1 MSAKQKTVQL
11 GPWKKGIV
19 NSKRADALAA
29 DELLDAL
36 NVDIGDDG
44 SARIRSGKSQTQ
56 AVEAAHSLVSA
67 GPKTLIC
74 QGGSV
79 GVITS
84 MWPFETT
91 NLRSGLSAARI
102 SYAERGGE
110 IWWSNGTESGRCNA
124 DNSDHPWT
132 VPAPSNITTVYAGVG
147 TLPPGTYRI
156 AITHTSADGE
166 ESHASDIYSYDL
178 ASTGSI
184 VVTLPAA
191 TAGADDF
198 HVYCTVA
205 DGKVL
210 QLYSIVSTATGSVTI
225 TAAPTGNELG
235 RRAFLRPLPAGDAI
249 CFHGGRLLSLSGEF
263 LYYSDP
269 YDYGLYD
276 PATNVVTLG
285 AAGSI
290 LASVE
295 SGVFVAAD
303 RTWFYAGADIAIADP
318 IEKLA
323 FGAAS
328 GTVFDHPTTTS
339 PVVGWYSDEGIVI
352 GAADGSV
359 TLPQRDKGFIAPVA
373 TSGAAWVRQRNGL
386 AHVVISLDGA
396 ASYNKQ
402 VSTDFTAAR
411 IRYDDDATCVCMNL
425 ANGATSR
432 YASWYFNS
440 YANFD
445 GDEYGLDSVGLRLL
459 EGSNDD
465 GTAIQATVDCGLVGY
480 GTPNIKAPECA
491 YVTGKSSAPLV
502 IDIALPSGT
511 IYSYPARTYSEDP
524 KVIRHDG
531 MKGLMNVR
539 TPWFSTVIRNEDG
552 GSLEVS
558 SVLVLVN
565 ESNRKI

>member
-1 MSAKQKTVQL
+1 MSKQRTATL
-11 GPWKKGIV
+11 GPWPAGICNSARDYALPKG
-19 NSKRADALAA
+19 AA
-29 DELLDAL
+29 LDAL
-36 NVDIGDDG
+36 NVDFNDEGHASSRIGY
-44 SARIRSGKSQTQ
+44 SQTV
-56 AVEAAHSLVSA
+56 AIDNGHSLRTI
-67 GPKTLIC
+67 GGKTLI
-74 QGGSV
+74 GIGTTL
-79 GVITS
+79 GVITAMDS
-84 MWPFETT
+84 LTVTT
-91 NLRSGLSAARI
+91 LRTGMDLAPV

-110 IWWSNGTESGRCNA
+110 VWWSNGVQSGRCNA
-124 DNSDHPWT
+124 DNSDHPWA
-132 VPAPSNITTVYAGVG
+132 VPAPANIPTVFAGVG

-191 TAGADDF
+191 TASADDF

-276 PATNVVTLG
+276 PATGVITMG
-285 AAGSI
+285 ATGSI

-318 IEKLA
+318 VEKLA
-323 FGAAS
+323 FGAAA

-339 PVVGWYSDEGIVI
+339 PAVGWYSEEGIVI

-373 TSGAAWVRQRNGL
+373 TSGVAWVRQRDGM
-386 AHVVISLDGA
+386 AHVVISLDGS

-411 IRYDDDATCVCMNL
+411 IRYDDDATCVCLNL

-445 GDEYGLDSVGLRLL
+445 GDEYGIDSVGLRLL
-459 EGSNDD
+459 EGSDD
-465 GTAIQATVDCGLVGY
+465 EGTAIQATVDCGLVGY

-558 SVLVLVN
+558 SVLVLIN
-565 ESNRKI
+565 ESNRRI

>member
-1 MSAKQKTVQL
+1 MSKQRTATL
-11 GPWKKGIV
+11 GPWPAGIC
-19 NSKRADALAA
+19 NSARDYSLPKDAA
-29 DELLDAL
+29 LDAL
-36 NVDIGDDG
+36 NVDFNDEGHASSRVG
-44 SARIRSGKSQTQ
+44 YSQTV
-56 AVEAAHSLVSA
+56 AIDNGHSLRTI
-67 GPKTLIC
+67 GGKTLI
-74 QGGSV
+74 GIGTTL
-79 GVITS
+79 GVITAMDS
-84 MWPFETT
+84 LTVTT
-91 NLRSGLSAARI
+91 LRTGLAVRPV

-110 IWWSNGTESGRCNA
+110 VWWSNGVQSGRCNA
-124 DNSDHPWT
+124 DNSDHPWS
-132 VPAPSNITTVYAGVG
+132 VPAPANIPTVYSGVG
-147 TLPPGTYRI
+147 TLPTGTYRI

-178 ASTGSI
+178 TSAGSI

-276 PATNVVTLG
+276 PATGVITLG
-285 AAGSI
+285 ATGSI

-323 FGAAS
+323 FGAAA

-339 PVVGWYSDEGIVI
+339 PAVGWYSEEGVVI
-352 GAADGSV
+352 GSGDGSV
-359 TLPQRDKGFIAPVA
+359 SLPQRDKGFIAPIA
-373 TSGAAWVRQRNGL
+373 SSGSAWVRQRDGM

-432 YASWYFNS
+432 YSSWYFNS
-440 YANFD
+440 YANFE

>member
-1 MSAKQKTVQL
+1 MSKQRTATL
-11 GPWKKGIV
+11 GPWPAGICNSARDYALPKG
-19 NSKRADALAA
+19 AA
-29 DELLDAL
+29 LDAL
-36 NVDIGDDG
+36 NVDFNDEGHASSRIGY
-44 SARIRSGKSQTQ
+44 SQTV
-56 AVEAAHSLVSA
+56 AIDNGHSLRTI
-67 GPKTLIC
+67 GEKTLI
-74 QGGSV
+74 GIGTTL
-79 GVITS
+79 GVITAMDS
-84 MWPFETT
+84 LTVTT
-91 NLRSGLSAARI
+91 LRTGLAVRPV

-110 IWWSNGTESGRCNA
+110 VWWSNGVQSGRCNA
-124 DNSDHPWT
+124 DNSDHPWS
-132 VPAPSNITTVYAGVG
+132 VPAPANIPTVFAGVG

-178 ASTGSI
+178 TSEGSI